1 MEEGLRQGCS
11 LSPML
16 FAIYI
21 KGLGD
26 ELVASGLG
34 VKMGNTSIPGLFFAD
49 DMAILGEND
58 MKLQELL
65 NITGRYGRKWKIE
78 FNPDKSKVV
87 RIGQKSRDDVNW
99 NLGQVELNEGKVY
112 QVEIEE
118 EKEFKYLGILFSSIG
133 VFFSEVR

>member
-1 MEEGLRQGCS
+1 MSECIAIRVLNERCDSCASAVWIDMEEGLRQGCS

-21 KGLGD
+21 KELSD

-49 DMAILGEND
+49 AMAIIGEND
-58 MKLQELL
+58 IQLQELL
-65 NITGRYGRKWKIE
+65 NITGRYGRKWKME

-87 RIGQKSRDDVNW
+87 RIGEKSRDDVNW
-99 NLGQVELNEGKVY
+99 NLGQVKL
-112 QVEIEE
+112 
-118 EKEFKYLGILFSSIG
+118 
-133 VFFSEVR
+133 RR